1 MVLRYL
7 TDEMLDKIT
16 RIVDILNFDER
27 EVIFREGDKG
37 TRFHLLKR
45 GKVVLEKRI
54 SDKLSYAA
62 GSVKPGYSFGWSAM
76 LEEGDYTLDAV
87 AAEPCE
93 VYSIK
98 GEKLKKLI
106 EEDHTMG
113 YIMTQG
119 LLRVLKRRLDNRTE
133 QFIRVLTQHP
143 DIKSLD
149 EDQQVAS

>member
-1 MVLRYL
+1 MVSIEDLKSILVLRYL
-7 TDEMLDKIT
+7 SDEMLDKVT

-27 EVIFREGDKG
+27 EVIFREGDEG

-87 AAEPCE
+87 ATEPCE
-93 VYSIK
+93 V
-98 GEKLKKLI
+98 
-106 EEDHTMG
+106 
-113 YIMTQG
+113 
-119 LLRVLKRRLDNRTE
+119 RLST
-133 QFIRVLTQHP
+133 
-143 DIKSLD
+143 
-149 EDQQVAS
+149 